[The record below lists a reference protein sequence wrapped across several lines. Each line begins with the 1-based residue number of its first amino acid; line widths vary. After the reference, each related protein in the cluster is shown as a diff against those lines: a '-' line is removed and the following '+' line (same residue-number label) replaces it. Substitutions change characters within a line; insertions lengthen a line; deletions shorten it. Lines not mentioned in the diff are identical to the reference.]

1 MDIAVTGASGF
12 IGTPLCAALTAA
24 GHTVVPIAGAARTL
38 QGLQE
43 FPKGIDVVVHLAA
56 RVPES
61 ANSIAVSFNDYEQAN
76 THAAL
81 HFARQCAANSVRRF
95 VFLSTAKVLGEGRD
109 EPYTDS
115 DLPAPQEP
123 YAVSKLKAEEGLRK
137 IETETGMQVVI
148 LRPPLVYGRG
158 AKGNLQRLMGLVAR
172 GVPLPLGAVK
182 SRRSVIGLQNLVDLI
197 VVCTAHPR
205 AFGQTFLVADPHDY
219 LMPQLLRLMAQEIGA
234 DVRLFSVPVPL
245 LRLAARMLGK
255 TAEVDRLIGSFVVDG
270 SRARGVLD
278 WKPTAPSLRG
288 PQGRGN
294 LPS

>member
-1 MDIAVTGASGF
+1 M
-12 IGTPLCAALTAA
+12 
-24 GHTVVPIAGAARTL
+24 
-38 QGLQE
+38 
-43 FPKGIDVVVHLAA
+43 HLAA
-56 RVPES
+56 RVPDS
-61 ANSIAVSFNDYEQAN
+61 SDSTAVSLSEYEQAN

-81 HFARQCAANSVRRF
+81 HFARQCAAHGVRRF
-95 VFLSTAKVLGEGRD
+95 VFLSTAKVLGEGRN

-158 AKGNLQRLMGLVAR
+158 AKGNLQRLMALVLR

-182 SRRSVIGLQNLVDLI
+182 RRRSMISLQNLVDLI

-219 LMPQLLRLMAQEIGA
+219 SLPQLLRLMAQEMGVH
-234 DVRLFSVPVPL
+234 VRLFSVPVPL

-255 TAEVDRLIGSFVVDG
+255 TAEVDRLIGSFVVEG
-270 SRARGVLD
+270 SRVRRVLD
-278 WKPTAPSLRG
+278 WEPSATPPL
-288 PQGRGN
+288 
-294 LPS
+294 